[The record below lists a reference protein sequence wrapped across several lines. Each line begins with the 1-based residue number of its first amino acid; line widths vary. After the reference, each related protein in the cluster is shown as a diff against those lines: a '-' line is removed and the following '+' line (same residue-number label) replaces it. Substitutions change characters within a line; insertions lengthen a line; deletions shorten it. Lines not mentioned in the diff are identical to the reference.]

1 MKTRNL
7 IPALWLAAAAFFIPL
22 ASAQEGR
29 GDVVYV
35 PTPQIVVD
43 EMLGLAKITSKDY
56 LIDLGSGDGRFVI
69 TAAKVFGARAMGV
82 DLDTYLLG
90 IARKNAKEA
99 GVDNKVVFLEQNL
112 FETSIEGAT
121 VISSYL
127 LPEMNLRLRP
137 KILALPPGTRVVAH
151 DYHMGDWYP
160 DDQKTLSV
168 PEKKVG
174 NPGVSYLYLW
184 YVPAKVAGR
193 WESTVDGTK
202 YEFDLNQLFQNVTGT
217 VKAGAAVGKFAS
229 KVKGEDV
236 TFLVARTDGLARH
249 EFTGKIAGDTMTGTV
264 KIGEGAQTKT
274 VPWSAKLATRRDVAR
289 PGDEIAGR

>member
-1 MKTRNL
+1 MRTKNL
-7 IPALWLAAAAFFIPL
+7 LSGMLLAVTSLFAPL
-22 ASAQEGR
+22 SMAQEGR

-43 EMLGLAKITSKDY
+43 EMLGMAKVNGNDY

-69 TAAKVFGARAMGV
+69 TAAKQFGARAMGV

-99 GVDNKVVFLEQNL
+99 GVEDKVVFLEQNL
-112 FETSIEGAT
+112 FETSIAGAT

-127 LPEMNLRLRP
+127 LPQMNLKLRP

-160 DDQKTLSV
+160 DDQKTLVV
-168 PEKKVG
+168 PDKKVG
-174 NPGVSYLYLW
+174 NPGFSYVYLW
-184 YVPAKVAGR
+184 YVPAKIAGT

-202 YEFDLNQLFQNVTGT
+202 YEFDLQQLFQNITGS
-217 VKAGAAVGKFAS
+217 VKAGATQGRFAS

-236 TFLVARTDGLARH
+236 TFLIARTDAMQRH
-249 EFTGKIAGDTMTGTV
+249 EFAGKIRGDVIEGTV
-264 KIGEGAQTKT
+264 KIGEGAQTKQM
-274 VPWSAKLATRRDVAR
+274 PWTAKLTSRRDVQRA
-289 PGDEIAGR
+289 GDEVSDR